1 MENSD
6 LETLSYELEE
16 TDEQGENST
25 EEFCS
30 PIITQILNAEE
41 ILKNIDDYFND
52 LPNLQSEVDEELSDL
67 YHYVENNELT
77 PRQCTKM
84 IKLIQQKRLIRRNLC
99 NDYEIKKTY
108 NTHRNKL
115 SIESQRQFFLMEI
128 HKTAKKLNQQYR
140 YRRFGINAEDT
151 QERKKLAEEEIK
163 SLLK

>member
-1 MENSD
+1 MENTE

-16 TDEQGENST
+16 EEGQETST

-30 PIITQILNAEE
+30 PIITQILKAEE
-41 ILKNIDDYFND
+41 LLENIDDYFND

-67 YHYVENNELT
+67 YHYIENNDLT
-77 PRQCTKM
+77 PKQCTKM
-84 IKLIQQKRLIRRNLC
+84 VKLIQEKRLVRRNLC

-115 SIESQRQFFLMEI
+115 ALENQRQFFLTEI

-140 YRRFGINAEDT
+140 YRRFGINMEDT

-163 SLLK
+163 NLLK